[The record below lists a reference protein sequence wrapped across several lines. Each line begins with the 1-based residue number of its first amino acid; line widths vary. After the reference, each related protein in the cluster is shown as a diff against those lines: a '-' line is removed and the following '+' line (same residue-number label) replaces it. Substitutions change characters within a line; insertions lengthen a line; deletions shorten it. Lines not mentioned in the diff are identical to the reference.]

1 MLIRQGIYTV
11 SRPLFMTWH
20 SGLLIVS
27 FHFKQL
33 SARLY
38 REMIYLKLNCISI
51 LSYSRKIGVS
61 LISAIA
67 LSEFSETNTCNQR
80 LYLEWK
86 GICSNLLKYFA

>member
-1 MLIRQGIYTV
+1 
-11 SRPLFMTWH
+11 
-20 SGLLIVS
+20 
-27 FHFKQL
+27 
-33 SARLY
+33 
-38 REMIYLKLNCISI
+38 MIYLKLNCISI

-86 GICSNLLKYFA
+86 GICSNTLPSFTIQEKLFSFNCSWVWKERCVCYVG